1 MTWEQMELIE
11 ATDWEFFDLMEW
23 SIKPDQKSTDAIGL
37 NEFLRKSQILNPLK
51 MMESQHYGKKVYES
65 TTSPP
70 LGGEGKHPT
79 VSLPHP

>member
-11 ATDWEFFDLMEW
+11 ATDWEFLDLMEW

-51 MMESQHYGKKVYES
+51 MIERQHYGKKFMKDDWFTELQHFS
-65 TTSPP
+65 AAF
-70 LGGEGKHPT
+70 
-79 VSLPHP
+79 

>member
-11 ATDWEFFDLMEW
+11 ATDWEFLDLMER

-51 MMESQHYGKKVYES
+51 MIERQHYGKKVYERWLIQQHFS
-65 TTSPP
+65 AAF
-70 LGGEGKHPT
+70 
-79 VSLPHP
+79 